1 MTWTS
6 IFNNL
11 ITNKDIIRAC
21 SVPVTR
27 LDSMF
32 RAITDIRKKVARA
45 TIVHIVHRLKKFMGE
60 PNSEYYSNLTNLPDI
75 ISDGGIYDRARQGS
89 PLYISLDIPDLELF
103 LAFYR
108 RFQALLHYDQELRD
122 NPQVREFYQ
131 HLTDKFNQIQHVNEV
146 PENRTQAEQT
156 TQPEEN
162 TTNNYRGFFTPV
174 SDEDVNEDLVTETY
188 SDEEIDKLIGKTFN
202 LQKIENIYR
211 RKKYSTPQ
219 LFAHSRCVKCGREKR
234 VILSN
239 LINDP
244 DKYGS
249 CICSDKN
256 LDSRIDNVS
265 QLYSNKKRLSTN
277 TSGYT
282 GVSFVKNYAGEPYNK
297 WRAYIEVDGTRTYL
311 GDFDTKKEAIK
322 ARKEAGEKG
331 IKWYKE
337 NRSKL
342 VKNVRKRTKKYKTSK
357 YRDTIEKTKVNKK

>member
-1 MTWTS
+1 MTWQQ
-6 IFNNL
+6 IFTNL
-11 ITNKDIIRAC
+11 VEPKDIIRAC
-21 SVPVTR
+21 TVPSTR

-32 RAITDIRKKVARA
+32 RAITNERKKIARA
-45 TIVHIVHRLKKFMGE
+45 ICVYLVNRIKRFIGLSHSVF
-60 PNSEYYSNLTNLPDI
+60 YSDIDFLYNTLGTDI
-75 ISDGGIYDRARQGS
+75 ISQGSELHNSLNIPDIELFVKFYRLFDSMIINHRELENNPEVRKFIRALDRKCDQLVLSGDIADPINGVQFTARQT
-89 PLYISLDIPDLELF
+89 P
-103 LAFYR
+103 
-108 RFQALLHYDQELRD
+108 
-122 NPQVREFYQ
+122 N
-131 HLTDKFNQIQHVNEV
+131 NQ
-146 PENRTQAEQT
+146 R
-156 TQPEEN
+156 
-162 TTNNYRGFFTPV
+162 NNSYRGFFRPV
-174 SDEDVNEDLVTETY
+174 SDEDVNEELVTETY
-188 SDEEIDKLIGKTFN
+188 TDEEIDKLIGRTFN

-211 RKKYSTPQ
+211 RKKYKTPQ
-219 LFAHSRCVKCGREKR
+219 LFAHTRCIKCGREKR
-234 VILSN
+234 VFLSN

-282 GVSFVKNYAGEPYNK
+282 GVSFVRNYAGEPYNK

-337 NRSKL
+337 NRGKL

-357 YRDTIEKTKVNKK
+357 YRDTVEKTKVSRK